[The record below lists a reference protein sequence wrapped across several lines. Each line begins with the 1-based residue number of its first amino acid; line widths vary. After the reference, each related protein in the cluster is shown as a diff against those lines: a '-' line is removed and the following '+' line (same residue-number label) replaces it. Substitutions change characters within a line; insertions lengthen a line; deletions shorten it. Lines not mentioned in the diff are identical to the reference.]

1 MVESGS
7 QFWYPTPVFPQLIE
21 EMTCDFPINVTTH
34 VNVSLTL
41 SVVGLSVFAREQ
53 VGHDIISSHYQ
64 L

>member
-1 MVESGS
+1 MLYLQRPSIESI
-7 QFWYPTPVFPQLIE
+7 TNTI
-21 EMTCDFPINVTTH
+21 
-34 VNVSLTL
+34 